1 VKKSV
6 LIADDHAII
15 RSGIK
20 FVIKEVFPFA
30 TVHEACNGNEVMLSV
45 RENDYDLIILDINMP
60 ETDSIAL
67 VSHLFAC
74 KKESRVLIFSMNAD
88 ELYAQKFLKLGAVG
102 YLNKRSGPQEVKR
115 AIFDVLQGTTHTSV
129 KTNEHFGHEKHPI
142 PNNPFEK
149 LSPKE
154 RLICHYYLK
163 GYTSTDI
170 KNILSLHSSTIGTL
184 KLRLFGKLKIK
195 NMIELVELARL
206 YQPFALPSDTL

>member
-1 VKKSV
+1 M
-6 LIADDHAII
+6 IADDHAII

-20 FVIKEVFPFA
+20 FVVKEVFPFA
-30 TVHEACNGNEVMLSV
+30 VVHEACNGNEVMMSV

-60 ETDSIAL
+60 ETDSLSL

-88 ELYAQKFLKLGAVG
+88 EVYAHKFLQLGAVG
-102 YLNKRSGPQEVKR
+102 YLNKQSGPQEVKR
-115 AIFDVLQGTTHTSV
+115 AIFDALQGTTYTSV

-142 PNNPFEK
+142 PDNPFEK

-154 RLICHYYLK
+154 RLICQYYLK

-170 KNILSLHSSTIGTL
+170 KNILSLHASTIGTL

-206 YQPFALPSDTL
+206 YQPEPFALPRDTL

>member
-1 VKKSV
+1 